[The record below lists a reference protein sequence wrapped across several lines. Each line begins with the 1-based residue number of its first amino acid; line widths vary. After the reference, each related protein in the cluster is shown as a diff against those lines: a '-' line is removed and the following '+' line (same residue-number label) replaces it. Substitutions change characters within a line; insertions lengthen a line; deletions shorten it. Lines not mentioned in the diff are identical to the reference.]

1 MVRVAATDLKFA
13 KLHFVTQVGATCARW
28 APPDSC
34 LGVFELSAERLH
46 PSAQRQSAKLWPDAP
61 ADRFRAEAEVPE
73 VCQTCVRKESLRTAG
88 ESCRPATFGTHRV
101 ADHSLTRVSYCPT
114 SPCVPMHCF
123 STNPRPVQGKVDVL
137 ALFESLAPGRRGSPQ
152 VKWMDRR
159 PLWPTVYGSVAVA
172 IA

>member
-1 MVRVAATDLKFA
+1 MSERRPPPPKQQAAIFQLRQVTSPCCSWPKIPCHQNDTPIGIVCVDPQNQTDD
-13 KLHFVTQVGATCARW
+13 T
-28 APPDSC
+28 
-34 LGVFELSAERLH
+34 
-46 PSAQRQSAKLWPDAP
+46 AQLQQ
-61 ADRFRAEAEVPE
+61 

-88 ESCRPATFGTHRV
+88 ESCRLATFGTHRV

-123 STNPRPVQGKVDVL
+123 STNPWPVQGKVDVL

-159 PLWPTVYGSVAVA
+159 PLWPTVYGSVAVV